1 MSEPEWKIPD
11 RLQPRPERYGF
22 NLDDQLRAVVSI
34 KANVPPDA
42 FTAPLLG
49 TERSGNGVLITKKG
63 LILTIGYLVTEA
75 ETLWVTSAAGVV
87 QGHVL
92 AVDQS
97 SGFALVQALG
107 RLDLPALELGD
118 SATIEPGA
126 EALFAGAGG
135 RGHAVQVQVVGRRPF
150 AGYWEYMLDR
160 PFFTGPAHPFWGG
173 GALIGEDGKLLG
185 IGSLVV
191 QQSAPDGEQVDLNMA
206 VPVEILTPI
215 LDDLLSHGRSSAPP
229 RPWLGI
235 YCGEADGHV
244 FVQRI
249 SPGGPA
255 DKAGIRPGDRIIA
268 VGDAEVSDL
277 IGLWRAIWS
286 RGSAG
291 TVVPLRL
298 SRARSVIQAAVT
310 SADRNSFLKAP
321 RLH

>member
-1 MSEPEWKIPD
+1 MSEPEWKIPE
-11 RLQPRPERYGF
+11 RLQPQPERYDF
-22 NLDDQLRAVVSI
+22 DLEDKLRAVVAI
-34 KANVPPDA
+34 KANVPEDA

-49 TERSGNGVLITKKG
+49 TERAGNGVMIGKKG

-75 ETLWVTSAAGVV
+75 ETVWITSAAGVA

-92 AVDQS
+92 AIDQS

-118 SATIEPGA
+118 SAAVEPGA
-126 EALFAGAGG
+126 EALFAGSGG
-135 RGHAVQVQVVGRRPF
+135 RMHSVQVQVVGRRPF

-185 IGSLVV
+185 VGSLVV

-215 LDDLLSHGRSSAPP
+215 LDDLLSRGRSSAPP

-235 YCGEADGHV
+235 YCGEAEGHV

-255 DKAGIRPGDRIIA
+255 EKAGIRAGDRIVA

-277 IGLWRAIWS
+277 IGLWSAIWA

-291 TVVPLRL
+291 IVVPLRV
-298 SRARSVIQAAVT
+298 SRARSIIQAAVT